1 MTSGGGGYCDCGDPE
16 AWKQHP
22 NCELHMPKED
32 TKPKD
37 SVDEFVSKLPQD
49 FIDRATQ
56 LFTFLLDYIFE
67 MLTIEKEKDQLPIHL
82 KPEPFTDDFVTMLYN
97 DEVHSYED
105 VTSTLRKVLLVDDKK
120 ALEYA
125 AVVDKEGR
133 SAIKRGKQADCQK
146 IKEKVE
152 LKMGASLFKE
162 PLETKVLHH
171 SLVSHQYFAEKLLVW
186 LQKICDSSSKCN
198 SHSAR

>member
-1 MTSGGGGYCDCGDPE
+1 MMTSGGGGYCDCGDPE

-22 NCELHMPKED
+22 NCELHLPKED
-32 TKPKD
+32 TKAKE

-49 FIDRATQ
+49 LIDRASQ
-56 LFTFLLDYIFE
+56 LFAFLLDYIFE
-67 MLTIEKEKDQLPIHL
+67 MLGIEKDKDQVPAHLRPAELPL
-82 KPEPFTDDFVTMLYN
+82 SDDYVTMLYN

-105 VTSTLRKVLLVDDKK
+105 VTGTLRKVLLCDDKK

-133 SAIKRGKQADCQK
+133 SAIRRGKQADCQK
-146 IKEKVE
+146 VKEKVE

-186 LQKICDSSSKCN
+186 LQKICESSSE
-198 SHSAR
+198 